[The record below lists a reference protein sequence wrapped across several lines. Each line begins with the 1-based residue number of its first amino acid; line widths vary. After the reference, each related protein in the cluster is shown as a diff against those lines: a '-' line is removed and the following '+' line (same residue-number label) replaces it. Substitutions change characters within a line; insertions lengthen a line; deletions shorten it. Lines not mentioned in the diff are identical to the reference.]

1 MSETAQFDVI
11 VIGGGPAGS
20 TLAGLLA
27 KRGRSVLVLERE
39 SFPRYHIGES
49 LVTGMI
55 PVMEELGVVD
65 ELEARFQR
73 KTGINLVWGKD
84 PQPWRTDFSAT
95 GGVYDHSWHVRRDE
109 FDQILLDN
117 ARKLGATV
125 LEQATVNEVEQDA
138 DGTVTG
144 VVYTHAGAK
153 QRVAASYTVDASGQ
167 SRVLTRKLTEVT
179 FQEDLRNV
187 AVWSYFKRFT
197 PLEAPDDILVEAID
211 GGGWMWGIPLSETE
225 LSLGYVLPASQL
237 AEATAQGRSRT
248 DVFLEGLAGSRI
260 ARTMVDPADAGD
272 MHTARDWSH
281 ISDRFFGRGWA
292 AVGDAACF
300 IDPLFSSG
308 VWLGTSGAWMAARAL
323 DAVLD
328 DPSCEE
334 QALGRFN
341 DTYQQLYSDIL
352 AYVRFFMDPT
362 RLREEYMERAQGV
375 GRMYVENSRVGFISL
390 ISGIKALPELV
401 SFDPMGVEGVQ
412 EVMQERAARAE
423 AAKAAREA
431 AEAGIN

>member
-1 MSETAQFDVI
+1 MSETTRYDVV

-95 GGVYDHSWHVRRDE
+95 GGVYDHSWHVKRDE
-109 FDQILLDN
+109 FDQMLLDN

-125 LEQATVNEVEQDA
+125 LEQAHVNDIVQDA

-144 VVYTHAGAK
+144 VVYTHGGTKKRAS
-153 QRVAASYTVDASGQ
+153 AAYTVDASGQ
-167 SRVLTRKLTEVT
+167 NRVVTRKLTEVT

-187 AVWSYFKRFT
+187 AVWTYFKRFT

-237 AEATAQGRSRT
+237 AEAAAQGRSRT

-260 ARTMVDPADAGD
+260 ARTMVDPSDAGE
-272 MHTARDWSH
+272 MRTARDWSH
-281 ISDRFFGRGWA
+281 VSERFYGRGWV

-308 VWLGTSGAWMAARAL
+308 VWLGTSGAWMASRAL

-328 DPSCEE
+328 EPGAED

-352 AYVRFFMDPT
+352 AYVRFFMDPN

-401 SFDPMGVEGVQ
+401 SFDPMGVEGIQ
-412 EVMQERAARAE
+412 EAMQDRAARTE
-423 AAKAAREA
+423 AAKAAA
-431 AEAGIN
+431 AAPVG